1 MNVELKQLIELFK
14 GNVFKFNFMSE
25 GMMDF
30 VSTIP
35 IDIGG
40 NYYIFKLDFFY
51 NEDGFFADYNTFEEL
66 IDMHKLFEV
75 YQYPLEDQKNKEII
89 YPKNFI
95 DPTLN

>member
-1 MNVELKQLIELFK
+1 MIKQLLELFE
-14 GNVFKFNFMSE
+14 GMTFKFEFMSE
-25 GMMDF
+25 GMMCF
-30 VSTIP
+30 TSTIP
-35 IDIGG
+35 MDMGG
-40 NYYIFKLDFFY
+40 DYCMFKIEFFY